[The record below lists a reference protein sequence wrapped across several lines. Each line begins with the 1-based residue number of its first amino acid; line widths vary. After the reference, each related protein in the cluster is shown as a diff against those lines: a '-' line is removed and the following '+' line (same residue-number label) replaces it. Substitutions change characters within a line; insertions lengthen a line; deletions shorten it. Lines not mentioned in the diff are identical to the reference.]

1 MKPSSQLLNKSLKNQ
16 QINHPQDNLQKQLFE
31 ISRDDENLLEDR
43 PLAVNEMD
51 ESNVKTWKISRPSIS
66 DE

>member
-1 MKPSSQLLNKSLKNQ
+1 MKPSSQLLNKPLKNQ

-31 ISRDDENLLEDR
+31 ISKDDENLLEDR

-51 ESNVKTWKISRPSIS
+51 LSNVKTWKISRPSIS
-66 DE
+66 DK